1 MPHLPVARRERGP
14 VLDRESYDRCA
25 GCPGCGVIA
34 QGHGR
39 VLVEVIDAPLGRG
52 PRADPVA
59 QYGAGYAANAPAR
72 R

>member
-25 GCPGCGVIA
+25 GCPGGGVTCSRARARGGGGDRRALGPGSLCGS
-34 QGHGR
+34 GGTS
-39 VLVEVIDAPLGRG
+39 D
-52 PRADPVA
+52 
-59 QYGAGYAANAPAR
+59 AGYAENAPAR